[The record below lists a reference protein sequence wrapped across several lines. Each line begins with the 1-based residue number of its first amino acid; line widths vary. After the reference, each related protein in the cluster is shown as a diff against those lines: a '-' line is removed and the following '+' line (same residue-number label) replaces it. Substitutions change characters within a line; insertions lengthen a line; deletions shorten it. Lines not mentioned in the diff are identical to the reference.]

1 MSTSNYIEAIK
12 LTMFWNKDVTQ
23 IMKKR
28 GYAVV
33 PTRSVTLFELKVY
46 SNNLNELVRILNEVQ
61 KSRQL
66 LTKVMFFNSCY
77 QECEDEHLTN
87 CRLRKLKYEFETF
100 VAEIDYMNRFFHL
113 RNCPI
118 IPFTTGTQTFV
129 NGMANLETYVTK
141 MIDFMIRNYKYEYL
155 SWLTENR
162 H

>member
-1 MSTSNYIEAIK
+1 MSTNNYIEAIK

-23 IMKKR
+23 IMRKR
-28 GYAVV
+28 GYVVV
-33 PTRSVTLFELKVY
+33 PTRSVTLFEL
-46 SNNLNELVRILNEVQ
+46 NELIRILNEVQ

-87 CRLRKLKYEFETF
+87 CRLRKLKYEFETLM
-100 VAEIDYMNRFFHL
+100 AEIDYMNRFFHS

-129 NGMANLETYVTK
+129 NDVVNLETYVTK

-155 SWLTENR
+155 SWLAENR

>member
-1 MSTSNYIEAIK
+1 MSTSHYIEAIK

-23 IMKKR
+23 IMRKR
-28 GYAVV
+28 GYVVV

-87 CRLRKLKYEFETF
+87 CRLRKLKYELETF
-100 VAEIDYMNRFFHL
+100 MAEIDYMNRFFNS

-129 NGMANLETYVTK
+129 NDVANLETYVTK

-155 SWLTENR
+155 SWLAKNR

>member
-1 MSTSNYIEAIK
+1 MSASNYIEAIK

-23 IMKKR
+23 IMIKR
-28 GYAVV
+28 GYVVV

-46 SNNLNELVRILNEVQ
+46 SNDLNELIRILNEVQ

-100 VAEIDYMNRFFHL
+100 MTEIDCMNRFFHS

-129 NGMANLETYVTK
+129 NDVINLETYVTK
-141 MIDFMIRNYKYEYL
+141 MIDFVIRNYKYEYL
-155 SWLTENR
+155 SWLAENR

>member
-1 MSTSNYIEAIK
+1 MSTNNYIEAIK

-23 IMKKR
+23 IMRKR
-28 GYAVV
+28 GYVVV
-33 PTRSVTLFELKVY
+33 PTRSVTLFEL
-46 SNNLNELVRILNEVQ
+46 NELIRILNEVQ

-87 CRLRKLKYEFETF
+87 CRLRKLKYEFETLM
-100 VAEIDYMNRFFHL
+100 AEIDYMNRFFHS

-129 NGMANLETYVTK
+129 NDVINLETYVTK

-155 SWLTENR
+155 SWLAENR